1 MGCISLFCCF
11 RNLQPK
17 IIAITALITNI
28 ICVAFL
34 IWAIAD
40 LHWVFH
46 KRQKVLYIISFVIYI
61 VLLILVIIV
70 LVLIF
75 LRQGGKNLTIN
86 NIGKILCL
94 LIIALCIIGFILL
107 LIGYIFELK
116 DYADIEKNEGSGR
129 QIPSHDWAA
138 AILPGLLAF
147 INSIIT
153 ALCANVL
160 YKIFNDDILT
170 SVLAYQNAYPVNV
183 NQNSITN
190 IPNQDVIVTGNNAG
204 IMPPIY
210 QSGNNLNNK

>member
-11 RNLQPK
+11 RSLQPK

-40 LHWVFH
+40 LHWIRN
-46 KRQKVLYIISFVIYI
+46 RQKVLYIISFVIYI

-116 DYADIEKNEGSGR
+116 YYADAEKRYSGQ
-129 QIPSHDWAA
+129 QISSHDWAA

-170 SVLAYQNAYPVNV
+170 SVLAYQNAYPANV
-183 NQNSITN
+183 NQNSVTN

>member
-17 IIAITALITNI
+17 VIAITALITNI

-40 LHWVFH
+40 LHWVLH

-70 LVLIF
+70 LVLI
-75 LRQGGKNLTIN
+75 LIRQGGKNLTIN
-86 NIGKILCL
+86 NIGKLLCL

-116 DYADIEKNEGSGR
+116 YLADVEKHEPG
-129 QIPSHDWAA
+129 QFFPDHDWAA

-183 NQNSITN
+183 NQNSVTN

>member
-1 MGCISLFCCF
+1 MRDFKDSADFGRVITGSSNFSQSGLVN
-11 RNLQPK
+11 NLEF
-17 IIAITALITNI
+17 N
-28 ICVAFL
+28 V
-34 IWAIAD
+34 
-40 LHWVFH
+40 
-46 KRQKVLYIISFVIYI
+46 
-61 VLLILVIIV
+61 
-70 LVLIF
+70 
-75 LRQGGKNLTIN
+75 
-86 NIGKILCL
+86 
-94 LIIALCIIGFILL
+94 
-107 LIGYIFELK
+107 ELK
-116 DYADIEKNEGSGR
+116 DYADIEKHGGSGR

>member
-40 LHWVFH
+40 LHWIFH
-46 KRQKVLYIISFVIYI
+46 THQKVLYIISFVIYI

-86 NIGKILCL
+86 NIGKMLCL
-94 LIIALCIIGFILL
+94 LIIVLCAVGFILL

-116 DYADIEKNEGSGR
+116 DYADIEKHEKER
-129 QIPSHDWAA
+129 IFPDHDWTA

-153 ALCANVL
+153 SLCANVL

>member
-40 LHWVFH
+40 LHWIH

-70 LVLIF
+70 LILLLI
-75 LRQGGKNLTIN
+75 RQGGKNLTIN

-116 DYADIEKNEGSGR
+116 DYADIEKHEKER
-129 QIPSHDWAA
+129 FFPDHDWTA

-183 NQNSITN
+183 NQNSVTN

>member
-17 IIAITALITNI
+17 VIAITALITNI

-40 LHWVFH
+40 LLWIN

-70 LVLIF
+70 LVLI
-75 LRQGGKNLTIN
+75 LIRQGGKNLTIN
-86 NIGKILCL
+86 NIGKLLCL

-116 DYADIEKNEGSGR
+116 DYADIEKHVPG
-129 QIPSHDWAA
+129 QYFPDHDWTA

>member
-11 RNLQPK
+11 RSLQPK

-40 LHWVFH
+40 LHWIRN
-46 KRQKVLYIISFVIYI
+46 RQKVLYIISFVIYI

-75 LRQGGKNLTIN
+75 IRQGGKNLTIN

-116 DYADIEKNEGSGR
+116 DYADIEKHGGSGR

-160 YKIFNDDILT
+160 YKIFN
-170 SVLAYQNAYPVNV
+170 YQNAYPANV
-183 NQNSITN
+183 NQNSVTN

>member
-11 RNLQPK
+11 KNLQPK

-40 LHWVFH
+40 LHWIFH
-46 KRQKVLYIISFVIYI
+46 THQKVLYIISFVIYI

-116 DYADIEKNEGSGR
+116 YYADAEKRYSGQ
-129 QIPSHDWAA
+129 QISSHDWAA

-170 SVLAYQNAYPVNV
+170 SVLAYQNAYPANV
-183 NQNSITN
+183 NQNSVTN